1 MAKLY
6 PPNIEGTIP
15 AFTGATLVV
24 PFSMNQAVGAKEV
37 YGIVI
42 KIKKVNSNEV
52 ILTKETIN
60 FDTYTN
66 CKAVFNLS
74 AAEQELFNIGQYYR
88 VQLAYISAEGAIG
101 YFSTV
106 GVIKYTALPEVK
118 IVGLNNATSNMHIY
132 DYVAA
137 YTQKNDPTE
146 KLYSSRLRLY
156 DEENNIIEDTGEILH
171 SVLNDTL
178 PNEALE
184 YFNISRDLNLSKTY
198 RLLLTMTS
206 INGLVVNSP
215 KYKIIQRENSD
226 LKFDEIKDLILI
238 ANTNFNDA
246 YSEIT
251 IRPISRNKEVI
262 SGFFILSRSEAKK
275 PYEWRKIHK
284 FVAKSDLIAN
294 IHLVDYT
301 IEQGKKYV
309 YCLQQYNNYGIFSNR
324 LISNEIYADFED
336 IFLLDG
342 ERQLKIRFNPKISS
356 MKDNILETKSNAI
369 GSKYPFITRN
379 GRVNYKEF
387 SLSGLISYQMDDNH
401 AFMGWDKLGI
411 EQNITDLISEN
422 IAAERVFKLE
432 VLRWLNDGK
441 PKILKSPTEGNY
453 IVRLMNVSMSPNDIV
468 GRMLHNFNCSANE
481 IAPFNYDSLIQYN
494 FIELQEPNKLVSKW
508 KTINF
513 SETVITIDEKGNQ
526 ISNVIYKTGELLDK
540 GQYVYSVKVVD
551 MIPGS
556 IIYINDEP
564 FYIGST
570 GAYIAKISS
579 PIYSFKLPEDAK
591 YSGTLIVE
599 YKDNLLT
606 DFDDIRA
613 IHLVE
618 TPVKQIIGNTY
629 WNSNKPDA
637 SEYINIVNALQDVK
651 TEIVNIPKARFI
663 KRGVHK
669 IYVEHDGDKGNYNL
683 SSTYYSNGNS
693 IDEKYK
699 IELSNLEELSLYEIH
714 YSSYGCDIVTQRSN
728 NKDEYIEELKNK
740 EVQEKEEIYNN
751 MVLTQVEKDKK
762 IAEIIKKY
770 QEKIA
775 YITKEIIYP
784 TPDSKV
790 IYRKKVEGK
799 IVEFEPYTGYYYDP
813 QYNSIIE
820 DSFDIYD
827 ININGNYFNIEDTEE
842 REIKDFDY
850 SYITIGDG
858 VIAELTILSQVL
870 DYSYEFEHEV
880 VAPLRQSYDL
890 AYGLYQS
897 NVVNKDYNGSLKN
910 DLISLKETYK
920 KLTKALERAIIEDYT
935 IGG

>member
-37 YGIVI
+37 YGIVL
-42 KIKKVNSNEV
+42 KVKKVNSNEV

-60 FDTYTN
+60 FDAYAN

-88 VQLAYISAEGAIG
+88 VQLAYIGAEGAIG

-118 IVGLNNATSNMHIY
+118 IVGLNNATSNLHIY

-137 YTQKNDPTE
+137 YTQKDDPTE

-156 DEENNIIEDTGEILH
+156 DEENNIVEDTGEILH

-206 INGLVVNSP
+206 INGLIVSSP
-215 KYKIIQRENSD
+215 KYRIIQRENSD

-238 ANTNFNDA
+238 ANTNFDDA

-251 IRPISRNKEVI
+251 IRPIPRDKEII
-262 SGFFILSRSEAKK
+262 SGFFVLSRSEAKE
-275 PYEWRKIHK
+275 PYEWKKIHK
-284 FVAKSDLIAN
+284 FIAKSELIRN

-309 YCLQQYNNYGIFSNR
+309 YCLQQYNNYGVFSNR

-336 IFLLDG
+336 VFLLDG
-342 ERQLKIRFNPKISS
+342 ERQLKIRFNPKVSS
-356 MKDNILETKSNAI
+356 MKDNILETKSNTI

-379 GRVNYKEF
+379 GRVNHKEF
-387 SLSGLISYQMDDNH
+387 SLSGLVSYQMDDNR

-422 IAAERVFKLE
+422 IAAERTFKLE

-453 IVRLMNVSMSPNDIV
+453 VVRLMNVSMSPNDTV
-468 GRMLHNFNCSANE
+468 GRMLHNFNCNASE
-481 IAPFNYDSLIQYN
+481 IAPFSYESLTQYN
-494 FIELQEPNKLVSKW
+494 FIGLQEPNKLVSKW

-513 SETVITIDEKGNQ
+513 SETVQANGKSE
-526 ISNVIYKTGELLDK
+526 VIYKTGELLDK
-540 GQYVYSVKVVD
+540 GQYIYSVKVVD

-564 FYIGST
+564 FHIGST
-570 GAYIAKISS
+570 GAYMAKTSS
-579 PIYSFKLPEDAK
+579 PIYSFKLPEDAR
-591 YSGTLIVE
+591 YSGTLIAE

-618 TPVKQIIGNTY
+618 TPARQIIGNTY
-629 WNSNKPDA
+629 WNSGRPDA
-637 SEYINIVNALQDVK
+637 SEYINIVKALQDVK

-669 IYVEHDGDKGNYNL
+669 IYVQHDGNKGNYSIN
-683 SSTYYSNGNS
+683 STYYSNGNS
-693 IDEKYK
+693 IDEKYR
-699 IELSNLEELSLYEIH
+699 INLSNLEELSLYEIH
-714 YSSYGCDIVTQRSN
+714 YSAYGCDIITERIDN
-728 NKDEYIEELKNK
+728 RDEYE
-740 EVQEKEEIYNN
+740 
-751 MVLTQVEKDKK
+751 D
-762 IAEIIKKY
+762 AG
-770 QEKIA
+770 
-775 YITKEIIYP
+775 IYP
-784 TPDSKV
+784 TPSSKI
-790 IYRKKVEGK
+790 IYRKNGK
-799 IVEFEPYTGYYYDP
+799 EFEPYTGFYYDP

-827 ININGNYFNIEDTEE
+827 VNVNGNYFNIEDTEE

-850 SYITIGDG
+850 NYITIGDG
-858 VIAELTILSQVL
+858 VIAELTVLSQVL
-870 DYSYEFEHEV
+870 DYSYEFEHAV

-890 AYGLYQS
+890 AYDLYQS
-897 NVVNKDYNGSLKN
+897 NIVSKDYSGSLKN

-920 KLTKALERAIIEDYT
+920 KLIEALERAIIEDYT
-935 IGG
+935 TGG